1 VGALRG
7 AAHWVY
13 ERLGLDALARLA
25 RNYKVPAE
33 IAHTR
38 KGWMYVFGNATL
50 LMLVVQIVTGVALA
64 TMYVPSP
71 EVAHQSL
78 QQINADA
85 TFGWFLRA
93 VHFLAA
99 SAMVVLMVM
108 HMTRT
113 FLTAAYKY
121 PREATWM
128 FGVVLFVL
136 VMMMAFTG
144 QLLRWDENGL
154 WGAVVA
160 AKYVARVPL
169 VGEQLARFVLA
180 GETVGGVTLSRFF
193 ALHVFVLPGLIFLCL
208 GVHLLLVVHHGIS
221 EPPKAG
227 RTVDPTRY
235 REWYASLKKKGVAYW
250 PHVVWRE
257 AVFGLLAFSVV
268 LALAFTVGPRG
279 PGPEPDTAR
288 LAVDPKPDWFLL
300 WWYSLLWIK
309 PRGLEALVMVYG
321 PVLALAFAFLLPVL
335 FGKGERAASKRP
347 WAIFAVVLVVGF
359 FATFTVLGMRA
370 PWFPEQT
377 EALTAEQIGVSDPQ
391 VLQGA
396 ATFNERGCQLCHVV
410 AGSGGAYGPDL
421 TRVGQRLSPEEI
433 SLRIMNGIGDMPAYR
448 DILTR
453 RELGDIV
460 AFLSALSQ
468 QGGQ

>member
-1 VGALRG
+1 MLRA

-13 ERLGLDALARLA
+13 ERFGLDALARLA
-25 RNYKVPAE
+25 REYKVPAE
-33 IAHTR
+33 IARTR

-50 LMLVVQIVTGVALA
+50 LMLLVQIVTGVALA

-71 EVAHQSL
+71 DAAHQSL
-78 QQINADA
+78 EQINSDA

-93 VHFLAA
+93 VHFFGA
-99 SAMVVLMVM
+99 SGMVVLMVL
-108 HMTRT
+108 HMARV

-128 FGVVLFVL
+128 FGILLFVL
-136 VMMMAFTG
+136 VLMMAFTG

-169 VGEQLARFVLA
+169 VGEHLARFVLA

-193 ALHVFVLPGLIFLCL
+193 ALHVFILPAAIFLCL
-208 GVHLLLVVHHGIS
+208 GAHLLLVVHHGIS

-227 RTVDPTRY
+227 RKVDPSRY
-235 REWYASLKKKGVAYW
+235 RAWYAELKKNGVAYW

-257 AVFGLLAFSVV
+257 AVFGFIAFGVV
-268 LALAFTVGPRG
+268 VALAFTFGPRG
-279 PGPEPDTAR
+279 PGPIPDPAR
-288 LAVDPKPDWFLL
+288 PAVDPKPDWFLL
-300 WWYSLLWIK
+300 WWYALLWVK
-309 PRGLEALVMVYG
+309 PRGLEAFVMVYA
-321 PVLALAFAFLLPVL
+321 PVLALAFALALPIF
-335 FGKGERAASKRP
+335 FGKGERAANKRP
-347 WAIFAVVLVVGF
+347 WAIIAVVLVVGF

-370 PWFPEQT
+370 PWFPERT
-377 EALTAEQIGVSDPQ
+377 EALTAEQIGVSEPQ

-396 ATFNERGCQLCHVV
+396 VVFNERGCQLCHVV
-410 AGSGGAYGPDL
+410 AESGGTYGPEL
-421 TRVGQRLSPEEI
+421 TRVRQRLSPEEI

-448 DILTR
+448 GVLTR
-453 RELGDIV
+453 QELGDV
-460 AFLSALSQ
+460 LAFLGALGERGSP
-468 QGGQ
+468 